1 MAPMSP
7 GKTLFRYIAR
17 QFLVWCSLVF
27 LAMLAIVFLLDY
39 IELIRRSGSKP
50 EATLYVLFKMA
61 LLKQPYMAQQ
71 IMPFVILFGTMMAFW
86 RLTRSNE
93 LVVARAAG
101 VSVWQF
107 LAPPL
112 AAAAIIG
119 VFVITLFNPV
129 ASILQA
135 RYEQLDDSILR
146 GEADT
151 LALSRTGLWLRQSD
165 DQGGR
170 SIVHADG
177 YHAER
182 NALEGVTMLF
192 IAGDRK
198 LTKRIDAREAQLG
211 NSGWNVFDGT
221 LWQPSQPAQSFRELE
236 IPTNL
241 TARNI
246 QDSFAAPET
255 MSFWELPNF
264 IALLES
270 SGFSALRHRLYFDAL
285 LARPLLFAAMVVI
298 AASFSLRMQRRGGTG
313 IMIAAGV
320 GAGFILYFLSDVV
333 FALGL
338 SATIPVSLAA
348 WSPAGISCLLGVS
361 LLLHL
366 EDG

>member
-1 MAPMSP
+1 VSP

-17 QFLVWCSLVF
+17 QFFAWCGLVF
-27 LAMLAIVFLLDY
+27 VTMLSIVFLLDY
-39 IELIRRSGSKP
+39 IELIRRSGQRP
-50 EATLYVLFKMA
+50 EATLLVLFKMA

-71 IMPFVILFGTMMAFW
+71 IMPFVILFGTMMTFW

-112 AAAAIIG
+112 AAAGILG
-119 VFVITLFNPV
+119 VLFITIFNPV
-129 ASILQA
+129 ASATQA
-135 RYEQLDDSILR
+135 RYEQLDESILNA
-146 GEADT
+146 ADDS

-165 DQGGR
+165 GAGVH
-170 SIVHADG
+170 SIVHAEG
-177 YHAER
+177 YISGTHALSR
-182 NALEGVTMLF
+182 VMMLF
-192 IAGDRK
+192 IVDDTK
-198 LTKRIDAREAQLG
+198 LVKRIDAREALLG
-211 NSGWNVFDGT
+211 DGAWIVRDGT
-221 LWQPSQPAQSFRELE
+221 VWQPSVPPQTFTRLD

-241 TARNI
+241 TPRKI

-255 MSFWELPNF
+255 MSFWELPSF
-264 IALLES
+264 ISLLES

-285 LARPLLFAAMVVI
+285 LARPLLFAAMVII

-313 IMIAAGV
+313 MMIAGGV
-320 GAGFILYFLSDVV
+320 AAGFILYFMSDVI

-348 WSPAGISCLLGVS
+348 WSPAFISCLLGVS